1 MNAFIG
7 WLENSFAPKLQK
19 VANLTWIVIIKDSL
33 MQCLPFILAGS
44 LFCCFAILNNYIDWL
59 PSFWTP
65 FGWTMG
71 KLSLMV
77 PSSSRSTTAR
87 RSASASSASSPAS
100 RALSS
105 S

>member
-44 LFCCFAILNNYIDWL
+44 LFCCFAILNNYID
-59 PSFWTP
+59 
-65 FGWTMG
+65 
-71 KLSLMV
+71 
-77 PSSSRSTTAR
+77 
-87 RSASASSASSPAS
+87 
-100 RALSS
+100 
-105 S
+105 